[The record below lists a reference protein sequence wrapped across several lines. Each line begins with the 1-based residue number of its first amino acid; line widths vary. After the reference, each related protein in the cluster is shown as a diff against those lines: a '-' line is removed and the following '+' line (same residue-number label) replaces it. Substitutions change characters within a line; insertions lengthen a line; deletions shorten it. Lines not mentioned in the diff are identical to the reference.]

1 MDYFESIIKKLL
13 EEEGYWVRQS
23 FKVNLTKEEKRSI
36 GKPSIPRPEIDLLAH
51 QPSSGVVLAIEAKSY
66 LDSPGVRFNEL
77 DIEHDIPEG
86 RYKLFTSTK
95 YRDVVFDRL
104 KKDLIE
110 AGMIDDDVLIQLG
123 LVAGNIYQNRSTDIR
138 KLLLSKSM
146 FFWSPEDIKRKLSTF
161 AELKYENDPV
171 IITAKILL
179 R

>member
-1 MDYFESIIKKLL
+1 M
-13 EEEGYWVRQS
+13 
-23 FKVNLTKEEKRSI
+23 
-36 GKPSIPRPEIDLLAH
+36 
-51 QPSSGVVLAIEAKSY
+51 
-66 LDSPGVRFNEL
+66 
-77 DIEHDIPEG
+77 
-86 RYKLFTSTK
+86 KLFTSTK